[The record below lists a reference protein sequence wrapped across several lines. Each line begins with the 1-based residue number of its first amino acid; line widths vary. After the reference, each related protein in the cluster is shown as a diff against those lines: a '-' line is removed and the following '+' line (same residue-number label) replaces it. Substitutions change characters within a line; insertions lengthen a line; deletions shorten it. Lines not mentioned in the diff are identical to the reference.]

1 MLECW
6 NIGKMGFDLQLFEPM
21 TLRGYWT
28 VGLMSIIVCKIQ
40 LKLNKIL

>member
-6 NIGKMGFDLQLFEPM
+6 NIGNMGFDLQLFEPM

-28 VGLMSIIVCKIQ
+28 VGLMSIIVWKIK
-40 LKLNKIL
+40 LKKDKVL